1 MRPARRLTDRHG
13 TSAAHT
19 LEAALLLL
27 LPVALFF
34 AYRVSPMNQVGFVDP
49 WVYWGYIHNF
59 EDLHARYGP
68 TYYSVRFGLIF
79 PSWLLQAVL
88 SPIPGYYA
96 FCYAMYL
103 VAGVPLYLLVRCR
116 YSVAAAVSAYT
127 LMVTSLWL
135 ARSILWTAT
144 PPRVSRRTCSPRPEF
159 SCSSTQAIAFASI
172 SW

>member
-1 MRPARRLTDRHG
+1 MRPAQRLTDRHG
-13 TSAAHT
+13 TSAAHA
-19 LEAALLLL
+19 LEVALLLL

-34 AYRVSPMNQVGFVDP
+34 AYRVSPINQVGFLDP

-59 EDLHARYGP
+59 EDLYARYGL

-88 SPIPGYYA
+88 GPIPGYYA

-127 LMVTSLWL
+127 LVVTSLWL
-135 ARSILWTAT
+135 REPFYGHIPT
-144 PPRVSRRTCSPRPEF
+144 PLLSRTCSPRPV
-159 SCSSTQAIAFASI
+159 SYSSIQAIAFASI
-172 SW
+172 S